1 MKEIGRKQ
9 FLRVAA
15 ATFMAMLLIV
25 PTTSWA
31 QNKPWAKLADG
42 VLTFSYGAKPAAES
56 ANIKCPKCEK
66 PIAAAHKFCPNCGTE
81 KPKPKSFVF
90 AVPLNAKGVNDLPW
104 DENREEVKR
113 VVFSQSFRQVS
124 NITSTA
130 VWFFL
135 MKNLTSI
142 TGLENLRTGNVTN
155 MESMFSSCERLT
167 SLDLSN
173 FNTSKVTNME
183 SMFFGCDRLTSLDL
197 SKFNTSKVTDM
208 GDMFCLCKSLTSLDL
223 SKFNT
228 SNVTNM
234 AGMFSYCKSLTSL
247 NLSSFNTSN
256 VTKMNTMF
264 FSCKSLTSLNL
275 SNFDTSKVTD
285 MNDMFALCPSLKT
298 ITVSSTTWNLEKADT
313 KTMFRGCP
321 AQVIKK

>member
-155 MESMFSSCERLT
+155 MDGMFSYCKSLTSLDLSNFNTSKVTNMEDLFLGCDRLTSLDLSNFNTSKVTNMKRMFSSCERLT

-173 FNTSKVTNME
+173 FNTSKVTDMGT
-183 SMFFGCDRLTSLDL
+183 MFSYCERLTSLNL
-197 SKFNTSKVTDM
+197 SNFNTSKVTDM
-208 GDMFCLCKSLTSLDL
+208 G
-223 SKFNT
+223 
-228 SNVTNM
+228 
-234 AGMFSYCKSLTSL
+234 GMFS
-247 NLSSFNTSN
+247 F
-256 VTKMNTMF
+256 
-264 FSCKSLTSLNL
+264 CKSLTSLNL
-275 SNFDTSKVTD
+275 SNFNTSKVTD
-285 MNDMFALCPSLKT
+285 MGGMFYDTPSLKT